1 MKILHAA
8 DLHLDSPM
16 RGLLAYE
23 DAPVEELRMATRTA
37 LGNLVDAAI
46 AEEVALVLLAGDIFD
61 GDWPHYGTGLH
72 FVKEMGR
79 LREAGIPVVMVSGNH
94 DAASKLTRP
103 LPLPDNVTLLDAR
116 TPQTLIFEELGIAVH
131 GQSYAT
137 PELREDLAA
146 TYPAPIGD
154 MFNIGLLHTAAGG
167 RPGHEN
173 YAPCSV
179 EALTGRGY
187 DFWALGHVHA
197 REILGLDPLILFPGN
212 LQGRNIRE
220 TGPKGATL
228 VEVDHSRP
236 LVERHID
243 LDCVRWELL
252 RVDAAGISGTDELF
266 ALLAARVR
274 EASEAAGERLLAT
287 GVVFEGVSAVHGALA
302 ANPERLRYQAIS
314 AAVGAVG
321 DQVFIERV
329 RLQTEA
335 PRTIAIGGE
344 DAVGEL
350 IREIEELSGTTGL
363 AIPLKALAPLSGILP
378 EAAKEGFDPADA
390 EQVRALLG
398 ELRDSLPT
406 RLLQGA
412 GG

>member
-16 RGLLAYE
+16 SGLRAYE

-46 AEEVALVLLAGDIFD
+46 AEEVALVLLAGDVFD
-61 GDWPHYGTGLH
+61 GDWPDYGTGLH
-72 FVKEMGR
+72 FAKEMGR
-79 LREAGIPVVMVSGNH
+79 LRDADIPVVMVLGNH
-94 DAASKLTRP
+94 DAASKLTRS
-103 LPLPDNVTLLDAR
+103 LPLPDNVIVLDTHA
-116 TPQTLIFEELGIAVH
+116 PQTLTFPESGIAVH

-137 PELREDLAA
+137 PELREDLSAA
-146 TYPAPIGD
+146 FPAPVTD
-154 MFNIGLLHTAAGG
+154 LLNIGLLHTAAEG

-173 YAPCSV
+173 YAPCSA
-179 EALTGRGY
+179 EGLAARGY
-187 DFWALGHVHA
+187 EIWALGHVHA
-197 REILGLDPLILFPGN
+197 REVLSADPLILFPGN
-212 LQGRNIRE
+212 LQGRSIRE

-228 VEVDHSRP
+228 IEVDHSGP
-236 LVERHID
+236 PTERHFD

-252 RVDAAGISGTDELF
+252 RIDASKADGVDELF
-266 ALLAARVR
+266 VSLAAAVR
-274 EASEAAGERLLAT
+274 EASEAAGERLLAA
-287 GVVFEGVSAVHGALA
+287 GVVFEGVSTAHASLA
-302 ANPERLRYQAIS
+302 SDLEKLRYDAIS

-321 DQVFIERV
+321 DRVFIERI

-335 PRTIAIGGE
+335 PKEIAFGGE

-350 IREIEELSGTTGL
+350 IREIEALSGAGL
-363 AIPLKALAPLSGILP
+363 EISLEALAPLAGVLP
-378 EAAKEGFDPADA
+378 AGVKASFDPGDG
-390 EQVRALLG
+390 EQVRAILG
-398 ELRDSLPT
+398 ELKDALPA